1 MRQRRYSCAIMCRAG
16 GMRGARSTHLT
27 FVSDRKNV
35 CLFAIYSGQPAH
47 RFALSFFCAA
57 VAGCLSGAE
66 LKSRTAKK
74 SVKLIVSVL
83 RCSHSLFLLLAHYGD
98 HGMAIP
104 ISSRRS
110 IAPGRSMSLSCGAA
124 AWPVRVTDDCDTKP
138 AKVLNCLY
146 SATAAAAAID
156 EWVSIYPSCPPASL
170 PQDEERD

>member
-1 MRQRRYSCAIMCRAG
+1 MYLGHRAE
-16 GMRGARSTHLT
+16 
-27 FVSDRKNV
+27 V
-35 CLFAIYSGQPAH
+35 CTLIAQ
-47 RFALSFFCAA
+47 
-57 VAGCLSGAE
+57 AE

-83 RCSHSLFLLLAHYGD
+83 RCSHSFPLALARPLLGD

-110 IAPGRSMSLSCGAA
+110 IAPGRSMSLSPSLPTVQRA

-146 SATAAAAAID
+146 SAAAAAID
-156 EWVSIYPSCPPASL
+156 EWVSIYPPPETPASLLPL
-170 PQDEERD
+170 PQDEERVRRYKVVINFEQQFQQPQG

>member
-1 MRQRRYSCAIMCRAG
+1 MLFIQVSAQVRTLVVLHCCRG
-16 GMRGARSTHLT
+16 W
-27 FVSDRKNV
+27 
-35 CLFAIYSGQPAH
+35 
-47 RFALSFFCAA
+47 
-57 VAGCLSGAE
+57 AGCLSGAE

-83 RCSHSLFLLLAHYGD
+83 RCSHSLLLLARSLGD

-124 AWPVRVTDDCDTKP
+124 AAAWPVRVTDDCDTKP

-146 SATAAAAAID
+146 SAAAAAAID
-156 EWVSIYPSCPPASL
+156 EWVSIYPSCPPARL
-170 PQDEERD
+170 PAAGRGARLKVQSCNKF